1 MGQLNTLSLQT
12 VYTFANCLRV
22 YWWESS
28 LLRKDRYYLFFRW
41 WIIYIENSPGHPCMD
56 ERIAISRIKQ
66 GDLNGLEFLVKRY
79 QVRAVH
85 AAYLILYDRVLAEDV
100 AQAAFV
106 KAAER
111 IHQFDEQRPFAP
123 WFFRIVVNDALKT
136 AKRRKQ
142 SVSLDDHM
150 DGAARKLAAWLQDP
164 APQPP
169 QLMEEKELHQWLL
182 QAIRSLTPEQRAV
195 VVMRYFLEMSE
206 AEMCIQ
212 LDRPLS
218 TIKWWLRDAR
228 KSLRKH
234 LNTS

>member
-1 MGQLNTLSLQT
+1 
-12 VYTFANCLRV
+12 
-22 YWWESS
+22 
-28 LLRKDRYYLFFRW
+28 
-41 WIIYIENSPGHPCMD
+41 MD

-66 GDLNGLEFLVKRY
+66 GDLNGLEPLVKHY
-79 QVRAVH
+79 QARAVH
-85 AAYLILYDRVLAEDV
+85 AAYLILSDRALAEDV
-100 AQAAFV
+100 AQTAFV
-106 KAAER
+106 KVAER
-111 IHQFDEQRPFAP
+111 IHQFDERRPFAP
-123 WFFRIVVNDALKT
+123 WFFRIVVNDALKA
-136 AKRRKQ
+136 AKRRQ
-142 SVSLDDHM
+142 QNLSLDEQM
-150 DGAARKLAAWLQDP
+150 DKSALRLAAWLQDP
-164 APQPP
+164 TPQPP
-169 QLMEEKELHQWLL
+169 QLVEEKETRQWIL